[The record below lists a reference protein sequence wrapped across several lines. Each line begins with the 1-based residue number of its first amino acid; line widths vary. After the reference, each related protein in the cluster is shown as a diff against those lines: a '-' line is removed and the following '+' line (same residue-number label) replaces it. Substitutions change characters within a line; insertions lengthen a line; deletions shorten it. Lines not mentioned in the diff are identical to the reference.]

1 MSRSIHGLVEMH
13 PKSNQY
19 VEMTVNDNSIFEY
32 YSLVKTK
39 KINWLWYPY
48 IPFGKLTIVQGDPG
62 DGKSTFVLDII
73 ARLTNGTEMP
83 DGYKINSAYNVV
95 YQCFEDDV
103 SDTIKP
109 RLESAGANCSKVAY
123 IRDNNNSLNLDDK
136 RIEATIKQTNAKL
149 LVLDPI
155 QSFLQ
160 DSDLNSAGRI
170 RSILSNLV
178 RIAKVYDCAIILIGH
193 LNKSNSAKNIYR
205 GLGSIDITAIS
216 RSVLMIER
224 DEENPQ
230 IRYIY
235 PIKSSLALEGDPLEF
250 QIINKK
256 IKWLGRRSAYK
267 NIPCKDILIDILRK
281 GATPSSIVLDL
292 AKNGGYS
299 ERTINT
305 EKKKLGIISFRKN
318 GKWFWKLPDELIS
331 LEVQNG

>member
-1 MSRSIHGLVEMH
+1 
-13 PKSNQY
+13 
-19 VEMTVNDNSIFEY
+19 MTVNDNSIFEY

-83 DGYKINSAYNVV
+83 DGYKINSTYNVV

-136 RIEATIKQTNAKL
+136 RIETTVKQTNAKL

-160 DSDLNSAGRI
+160 DSDLNSASRI
-170 RSILSNLV
+170 RSILGNLV
-178 RIAKVYDCAIILIGH
+178 RIAKEYDCAIILIGH
-193 LNKSNSAKNIYR
+193 LNKSNSTKNIYR
-205 GLGSIDITAIS
+205 GLGSIDITAIA
-216 RSVLMIER
+216 RSVLMVER
-224 DEENPQ
+224 DEENSQ
-230 IRYIY
+230 LRYVY
-235 PIKSSLALEGDPLEF
+235 PIKSSLAIEGDSVCF
-250 QIINKK
+250 QIIDKK
-256 IKWLGRRSAYK
+256 VKWVGRRSPYK
-267 NIPCKDILIDILRK
+267 EKITCKEFLIDFLSD
-281 GATPSSIVLDL
+281 GAMHSSIIMELV
-292 AKNGGYS
+292 KNKGFS

-318 GKWFWKLPDELIS
+318 GKWFWQLPDELIS
-331 LEVQNG
+331 LEVQND